1 MVDYDIE
8 FDGLSVDQCNV
19 ERVKF
24 PLSAGNKKVKTESG
38 LNFALNIVR
47 SISTEPCRFSP
58 QSYG

>member
-8 FDGLSVDQCNV
+8 FDGLSVDHV

-24 PLSAGNKKVKTESG
+24 PLSASNKKVKTESG
-38 LNFALNIVR
+38 LNSALNIVR